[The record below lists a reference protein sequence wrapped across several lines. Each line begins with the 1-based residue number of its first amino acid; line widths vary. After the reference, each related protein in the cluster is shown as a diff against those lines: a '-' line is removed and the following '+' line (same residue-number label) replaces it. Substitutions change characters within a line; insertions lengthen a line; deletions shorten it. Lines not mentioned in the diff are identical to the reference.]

1 MKLSSFF
8 LASLLLA
15 GASSS
20 HAEAVFNKADGVLH
34 VPTLRMGHEV
44 YIDVDFRVNDHGHLE
59 LLRYTTVNSAE
70 SDATIIREII
80 PINIDIPGW
89 YKPRQ
94 GNRIMPVEHVIR
106 SLSDWRYFAKN
117 YPDDPELFLNHPLD
131 VDFNQFMLVAIAL
144 HPCAHGPI
152 DIQSIIEYKM
162 HIQINYLSYISII
175 KPSLCPLIQ
184 SRVNRWFL
192 IPASAKPVKF
202 MAPVDGDRVG
212 Y

>member
-20 HAEAVFNKADGVLH
+20 RAEVVFNKADGVLH

-59 LLRYTTVNSAE
+59 LLRYATVDSAE
-70 SDATIIREII
+70 SDATIIREIT
-80 PINIDIPGW
+80 PIDIDVPAW

-94 GNRIMPVEHVIR
+94 GNRIMPAEHVIR

-117 YPDDPELFLNHPLD
+117 YPDDPELFLSHPLD
-131 VDFNQFMLVAIAL
+131 VDFNQLMLVAIAL

-152 DIQSIIEYKM
+152 DIQSIIEYKT
-162 HIQINYLSYISII
+162 HIRINYRSHLSGLY
-175 KPSLCPLIQ
+175 PAVCGFIQ
-184 SRVNRWFL
+184 SKVNRWFL

-202 MAPVDGDRVG
+202 MAPVDGDRVD